1 MDILGFN
8 EVLENCGT
16 SYKFHLLVAHLATM
30 TRHMN
35 ALYVNTPKLKETP
48 ESERASRIAI
58 VNTCLGIIKYTTAI
72 LGIPLPTE
80 M

>member
-1 MDILGFN
+1 MGFN
-8 EVLENCGT
+8 EVLETCGT

-30 TRHMN
+30 TRHLN

-48 ESERASRIAI
+48 ENERAARMSI
-58 VNTCLGIIKYTTAI
+58 VQTCLEIIRYTAEI
-72 LGIPLPTE
+72 LGLPLPEE